1 MKNIRHIIVTPIF
14 LSGLII
20 FSIIISC
27 AKDKV
32 PLPILDTSTCKPD
45 ISYTNDIKPIMT
57 NYCIS
62 CHGSKNQSGGY
73 NLSTYDGVTV
83 NTSKVL
89 GSMRQ
94 DGTAS
99 AMPKDGKIPDSLIQK
114 VYCWINQ
121 GAKNN

>member
-1 MKNIRHIIVTPIF
+1 MKNLNYKIIKPIF
-14 LSGLII
+14 LIGLIT
-20 FSIIISC
+20 FLIILSC

-32 PLPILDTSTCKPD
+32 PLPVIDSSTCKPN

-57 NYCIS
+57 SYCIS

-73 NLSTYDGVTV
+73 NLSTYDGVSS

-89 GSMRQ
+89 GSIRQ
-94 DGTAS
+94 DGS
-99 AMPKDGKIPDSLIQK
+99 AISMPQDGKIPDSLIQK